1 MKKSLVILSLATLL
15 LVWCGWSKNV
25 VEYNDS
31 FVAVVK
37 ECTDSTQTLFDV
49 FNLDGSTLDSVK
61 ESLNDSINA
70 CQNAQEKASKLW
82 DFEKDSSLKDAVVD
96 LLWTEVDYLQKFWT
110 TSPYWNIENIT
121 DEDKVAYDS
130 LVNELYQAEAVL
142 NAKFTSLQQVQ
153 EGFAAKHGLKLE

>member
-61 ESLNDSINA
+61 ESLNDSISA

-121 DEDKVAYDS
+121 DEDKVAYNS

>member
-49 FNLDGSTLDSVK
+49 FNLDGSTLNSVK

-82 DFEKDSSLKDAVVD
+82 DFEKDSSLRDAVVD

>member
-96 LLWTEVDYLQKFWT
+96 LLWTEVGYLQKFWT

>member
-1 MKKSLVILSLATLL
+1 MKKSLVVLSLATLL

>member
-49 FNLDGSTLDSVK
+49 FNLDGSTLNSVK

>member
-70 CQNAQEKASKLW
+70 CQNAQERASKLW

-121 DEDKVAYDS
+121 DEDKAAYDS